1 MATATFVD
9 GTFDAIVDKGG
20 LDAVME
26 PELGP
31 KLGSQYL
38 SERYQEATSYL
49 PFVFEGSSPSAGK
62 LVSRNSSPLITIQH
76 CPQDRSLLVNAQLEV
91 HPILPYS
98 KNMHNHL
105 DSTLRNIVRSTTTHL
120 HSLFFD
126 TGIQEVAWC
135 YQKWFTNINVRGM
148 VVL

>member
-38 SERYQEATSYL
+38 SEIQQRYQDATSYL

-62 LVSRNSSPLITIQH
+62 FEYLGIR
-76 CPQDRSLLVNAQLEV
+76 RRWFSLSQVYQN
-91 HPILPYS
+91 IL
-98 KNMHNHL
+98 
-105 DSTLRNIVRSTTTHL
+105 R
-120 HSLFFD
+120 
-126 TGIQEVAWC
+126 
-135 YQKWFTNINVRGM
+135 
-148 VVL
+148 